1 MEAMHHQGTPFGE
14 MIHEERV
21 GRGISIARAAK
32 HAGVCG
38 AVWRRWEAGTDQPT
52 KVQLRRAFGEHCQ
65 LQHYL
70 PARASEA
77 PLSGAPSAWAPA
89 SSPSACTPFEATAAA
104 PPPPAMPSSPP
115 RTFGEHLQRLREAG
129 ALTLEELA
137 ELVDVPP
144 LLVALWESD
153 ATAPTPAQYTALV
166 ALMPDLLD
174 GPQPCATQARPR
186 VPAQVTELHD
196 PLGALDRVVRA
207 LEALGQSVVQT
218 YFMPGA
224 DGAWEFVVRPN
235 DDPPLAVGV
244 RACDPAVVRHALVAL
259 RAGMA
264 TRHAQAERLVSAA
277 SARLEVL
284 AGTLAAIDGALL
296 SRAA

>member
-21 GRGISIARAAK
+21 GRGVSIARAAK
-32 HAGVCG
+32 QAGVG
-38 AVWRRWEAGTDQPT
+38 AGVWRRWEAGSDQPT
-52 KVQLRRAFGEHCQ
+52 KAQLRRAFGEHCQ

-77 PLSGAPSAWAPA
+77 PPSGAPSASAPA
-89 SSPSACTPFEATAAA
+89 TSSPSARTPFEATAAA

-115 RTFGEHLQRLREAG
+115 TTFGDHLQRLREAG

-144 LLVALWESD
+144 MLVGLWESD
-153 ATAPTPAQYTALV
+153 ATAPLPTQHTALV

-174 GPQPCATQARPR
+174 GPQPQTVQPR
-186 VPAQVTELHD
+186 RRAPAQVTELHD

-296 SRAA
+296 AA